1 MVKVRIWNMK
11 FNKVAIGLILVFS
24 LQAHAEKVN
33 INFANLNIN
42 DFVKMVGKI
51 TGKNILIDGE
61 IKGKINFVANK
72 EGVEKDE
79 LIPLLNAILETK
91 KMTLVNKGSYYQV
104 VKSATAAGEGL
115 PVTNNINSGERTMK
129 TVVFQLSNVNAA
141 VIRTKIKPLLH
152 KSAKVVSFKKNNL
165 LSVTAYPSTL
175 KSIKTLID
183 KIENRQTKQSKVVHL
198 NHARVKDVFPNIQNM
213 AKSLF
218 PQDIVSEKVDV
229 LQDVAGNAIIL
240 VGKTSNVKRL
250 ERYIRELDIEGE
262 GDIQKMHVIPLANSN
277 VEEMEKILSKIV
289 PQMTGTGGPT
299 GATTKGGKPIQKAVI
314 ASDLERNALIV
325 LANVEQYQNIL
336 ETVKLLDVEKSQV
349 FIQAKIVEV
358 NTNLAENIGIK
369 YGLNGGS
376 ITTNGLFSLAANAG
390 APALSISQE
399 LLGFLNGNQ
408 TTQFDS
414 NGNAYTTTNRAFE
427 FGSVDKVFALGAQ
440 LDLLKQNGA
449 AQILSRPSVLST
461 NNKESTIYVGRTQS
475 ILTQSQQSTQGAS
488 NVLNNYS
495 REDIGITLKVK
506 PRLSSNNKV
515 SLEIETTIE
524 DILPGSGTSADRP
537 TTTKR
542 SVQTN
547 AIINHAETIILGG
560 LIKSSD
566 GNSVTKVPILGDIP
580 IIGRLFTSQGDSS
593 NKVNVVIYITPY
605 IIQKSSDLTSL
616 RVRLSE
622 LESVQDQYNKI
633 IQSQLEEE
641 TGHSSNPRH
650 ETFSGA
656 SSPAVETDYSE
667 NDVESISYTPVVEPK
682 LYNNVSTPVQESI
695 AIVEPIARPE
705 PVVTMPNVDY
715 NAENDYVR
723 SESIMDSFSKPSQ
736 VNLNQLDTGIEYN
749 TQTTFTETG
758 ATTPVVQARQ
768 QYQSPSSEKVY
779 SIQVASSESENRINR
794 VVGNLP
800 ASLQENIR
808 IIKVG
813 NMYKALAL
821 KASSFNEAKGQLSQ
835 YRAYVPDSFIKAA
848 YPLTEERL

>member
-1 MVKVRIWNMK
+1 MK
-11 FNKVAIGLILVFS
+11 FNKLAIGLILALS

-33 INFANLNIN
+33 INFANLSIN

-115 PVTNNINSGERTMK
+115 PVSNNINTGERTMK

-152 KSAKVVSFKKNNL
+152 KSAKVVSFKQNNL

-175 KSIKTLID
+175 RSIKKLID
-183 KIENRQTKQSKVVHL
+183 KIENRQAKQSRVVHL
-198 NHARVKDVFPNIQNM
+198 TNARVKDVFPNIQNM

-229 LQDVAGNAIIL
+229 LQDLAGNAIIL
-240 VGKTSNVKRL
+240 VGNTANVNRL
-250 ERYIRELDIEGE
+250 ERYIKELDVKGE

-325 LANVEQYQNIL
+325 LANAEQYQNIL

-408 TTQFDS
+408 TTQFDN
-414 NGNAYTTTNRAFE
+414 NGNAFTTTERAFE

-566 GNSVTKVPILGDIP
+566 GNSVTKIPILGDIP

-593 NKVNVVIYITPY
+593 SKVNVVIYITPY

-633 IQSQLEEE
+633 IQQQLEEE
-641 TGHSSNPRH
+641 TGQSSNPRH
-650 ETFSGA
+650 ETFSGS
-656 SSPAVETDYSE
+656 SSPVVETNYEED
-667 NDVESISYTPVVEPK
+667 DVESLTNYTPVIEPTI
-682 LYNNVSTPVQESI
+682 YNNEPLEDSI
-695 AIVEPIARPE
+695 GIVEPITKATPTAPIPMVE
-705 PVVTMPNVDY
+705 Y
-715 NAENDYVR
+715 NEESDYVR
-723 SESIMDSFSKPSQ
+723 SQSIMDSFNKQNQ
-736 VNLNQLDTGIEYN
+736 VNLSHVDTGIEYN
-749 TQTTFTETG
+749 TQTTFTETLPS
-758 ATTPVVQARQ
+758 APLVQPREN
-768 QYQSPSSEKVY
+768 YQAPNSQKVY
-779 SIQVASSESENRINR
+779 SIQLASSDSHNRINR
-794 VVGNLP
+794 IIGNLP
-800 ASLQENIR
+800 ASLQESIR
-808 IIKVG
+808 VIKVG
-813 NMYKALAL
+813 NLYKALAL
-821 KASSFNEAKGQLSQ
+821 QASSFNEAKVQLAQ
-835 YRAYVPDSFIKAA
+835 YRSYIPDAFIKAT
-848 YPLTEERL
+848 YPLAEERL

>member
-1 MVKVRIWNMK
+1 MVRVRIWNMK
-11 FNKVAIGLILVFS
+11 FNKIAVGLILALS
-24 LQAHAEKVN
+24 LQAHADKVN
-33 INFANLNIN
+33 INFTNLSVN
-42 DFVKMVGKI
+42 DFVKMVGRI

-115 PVTNNINSGERTMK
+115 PVTNNINTGGRTMK

-165 LSVTAYPSTL
+165 LSITAYPSTL
-175 KSIKTLID
+175 RSIKRLID
-183 KIENRQTKQSKVVHL
+183 KIENRQAKKSKVVHL
-198 NHARVKDVFPNIQNM
+198 QNARVKDVFPNIQNM
-213 AKSLF
+213 AKALF
-218 PQDIVSEKVDV
+218 PQDIISEKVDV
-229 LQDVAGNAIIL
+229 LQDISGNAIIV
-240 VGKTSNVKRL
+240 VGKATNVSRL
-250 ERYIRELDIEGE
+250 ERYIKELDIQGEGE
-262 GDIQKMHVIPLANSN
+262 QQKMHVIPLANSN

-289 PQMTGTGGPT
+289 PQLTGTGGT
-299 GATTKGGKPIQKAVI
+299 VGGAVGKGGQPVQKAVI

-325 LANVEQYQNIL
+325 LANLEQYQNIL
-336 ETVKLLDVEKSQV
+336 DTVKQLDVEKSQV
-349 FIQAKIVEV
+349 YIQAKIVEV

-376 ITTNGLFSLAANAG
+376 ITSNGLFSLAANAG
-390 APALSISQE
+390 APALAISSE
-399 LLGFLNGNQ
+399 LLGFLNGNA

-414 NGNAYTTTNRAFE
+414 NGNAYTTTERAFE
-427 FGSVDKVFALGAQ
+427 FASVDKVFALGAQ

-580 IIGRLFTSQGDSS
+580 IIGRLFTSRGDSS
-593 NKVNVVIYITPY
+593 SKVNVVIYITPY
-605 IIQKSSDLTSL
+605 IVQKSSDLTSL

-622 LESVQDQYNKI
+622 LESIQQQYNKI
-633 IQSQLEEE
+633 IQAQLEEK
-641 TGHSSNPRH
+641 TGASSDPRH
-650 ETFSGA
+650 ETFS
-656 SSPAVETDYSE
+656 SSSSQHYQPIKKATQPSQGYQPMIEPRED
-667 NDVESISYTPVVEPK
+667 ESI
-682 LYNNVSTPVQESI
+682 LSTPI
-695 AIVEPIARPE
+695 PDI
-705 PVVTMPNVDY
+705 NY
-715 NAENDYVR
+715 NAENDYVQ
-723 SESIMDSFSKPSQ
+723 SESIMDTFNQRSS
-736 VNLNQLDTGIEYN
+736 VDLNALDTGVEYDSG
-749 TQTTFTETG
+749 TTFSDTQG
-758 ATTPVVQARQ
+758 
-768 QYQSPSSEKVY
+768 
-779 SIQVASSESENRINR
+779 
-794 VVGNLP
+794 
-800 ASLQENIR
+800 
-808 IIKVG
+808 
-813 NMYKALAL
+813 
-821 KASSFNEAKGQLSQ
+821 F
-835 YRAYVPDSFIKAA
+835 
-848 YPLTEERL
+848 

>member
-1 MVKVRIWNMK
+1 MK
-11 FNKVAIGLILVFS
+11 FSKVALGFILVFS
-24 LQAHAEKVN
+24 VHAHAEKVN
-33 INFANLNIN
+33 IKFNELSIHDA
-42 DFVKMVGKI
+42 VKMVGKI

-61 IKGKINFVANK
+61 IKGKINFVDNQG
-72 EGVEKDE
+72 GVEKED

-91 KMTLVNKGSYYQV
+91 KMTLINKGNYYQV

-115 PVTNNINSGERTMK
+115 PVSNNINTGERTMK

-152 KSAKVVSFKKNNL
+152 KSAKVVSFKQNNL
-165 LSVTAYPSTL
+165 LSITAYPSTL
-175 KSIKTLID
+175 RSIKKLID
-183 KIENRQTKQSKVVHL
+183 KIENRQAKKSKVIHL
-198 NHARVKDVFPNIQNM
+198 NNARVKDVFPNIQNM
-213 AKSLF
+213 AKALF
-218 PQDIVSEKVDV
+218 PQDIISEKVDV
-229 LQDVAGNAIIL
+229 LQDISGNAIIL
-240 VGKTSNVKRL
+240 VGQSNNVSRL

-262 GDIQKMHVIPLANSN
+262 GDLQKMHVIPLANSN

-299 GATTKGGKPIQKAVI
+299 GATTKGGKPVQKAVI

-325 LANVEQYQNIL
+325 LANAEQYQNIL
-336 ETVKLLDVEKSQV
+336 DTVNQLDVEKSQV
-349 FIQAKIVEV
+349 YIQAKIVEV

-369 YGLNGGS
+369 YGLNGGA

-408 TTQFDS
+408 TTQFDN
-414 NGNAYTTTNRAFE
+414 NGNAFTTTKRAFE
-427 FGSVDKVFALGAQ
+427 FGSISKVFALGAQ

-580 IIGRLFTSQGDSS
+580 IIGRLFTSTGDSS
-593 NKVNVVIYITPY
+593 SKVNVVIYITPY

-622 LESVQDQYNKI
+622 LESIQQQYNKI
-633 IQSQLEEE
+633 IQEQLEKK
-641 TGHSSNPRH
+641 TGHSSSPRH

-656 SSPAVETDYSE
+656 SSQEDDTLDEEDDVETLSS
-667 NDVESISYTPVVEPK
+667 NYTPVIEPST
-682 LYNNVSTPVQESI
+682 YRSNREVSVPV
-695 AIVEPIARPE
+695 VKEPIAATTPTLNYIE
-705 PVVTMPNVDY
+705 
-715 NAENDYVR
+715 ESDYVQ
-723 SESIMDSFSKPSQ
+723 SESIMDTFNKQSQ
-736 VNLNQLDTGIEYN
+736 VNLNSLNTGVEYN
-749 TQTTFTETG
+749 TQTTFTDVPQVHNQTQNY
-758 ATTPVVQARQ
+758 AP
-768 QYQSPSSEKVY
+768 PSGEKVY
-779 SIQVASSESENRINR
+779 SIQLASTNSHNRINR
-794 VVGNLP
+794 IINTLP
-800 ASLQENIR
+800 ASLQQTIR
-808 IIKVG
+808 VIKVG
-813 NMYKALAL
+813 KHYIALAL
-821 KASSFNEAKGQLSQ
+821 QAPTFNAAKVQLAQ
-835 YRAYVPDSFIKAA
+835 YRSYVPDAFIKAV
-848 YPLTEERL
+848 YPLSEERL

>member
-1 MVKVRIWNMK
+1 MK
-11 FNKVAIGLILVFS
+11 FSKIAAILILAFS
-24 LQAHAEKVN
+24 VQVHAEKVN
-33 INFANLNIN
+33 INFANLSVN

-61 IKGKINFVANK
+61 IKGKINFVANE

-115 PVTNNINSGERTMK
+115 PVTNNINTGERTMK

-165 LSVTAYPSTL
+165 LSITAYPSTL
-175 KSIKTLID
+175 RSIKTLID
-183 KIENRQTKQSKVVHL
+183 KIESKQAKKSKIVHL
-198 NHARVKDVFPNIQNM
+198 ENARVKDVFPNIQNM

-218 PQDIVSEKVDV
+218 PQDIISEKVDV
-229 LQDVAGNAIIL
+229 LQDISGNAIIL
-240 VGKTSNVKRL
+240 IGKSSNVNRL
-250 ERYIRELDIEGE
+250 EQYIRQLDTEGE
-262 GDIQKMHVIPLANSN
+262 GDLQKMHVIPLANSN

-299 GATTKGGKPIQKAVI
+299 GAAGKGGKPIQKAVI

-325 LANVEQYQNIL
+325 LANAEQYQNIL
-336 ETVKLLDVEKSQV
+336 DTVKQLDVEKSQV
-349 FIQAKIVEV
+349 YIQAKIVEV

-376 ITTNGLFSLAANAG
+376 ITSNGLFSLAANAG
-390 APALSISQE
+390 APALALSSE

-408 TTQFDS
+408 QTQFDN
-414 NGNAYTTTNRAFE
+414 NGNAFTTTERAFE

-440 LDLLKQNGA
+440 VDLLKQNGA

-506 PRLSSNNKV
+506 PRLSANDKV

-560 LIKSSD
+560 LIKSAD
-566 GNSVTKVPILGDIP
+566 GNSVTKVPVLGDIP
-580 IIGRLFTSQGDSS
+580 IIGKLFTSRGDSAS
-593 NKVNVVIYITPY
+593 KVNVVIYITPY
-605 IIQKSSDLTSL
+605 IIKKSSDLTSL
-616 RVRLSE
+616 RERLAE
-622 LESVQDQYNKI
+622 LESVQQQYNKI
-633 IQSQLEEE
+633 IMAQLEEE
-641 TGHSSNPRH
+641 TGESSNPRH
-650 ETFSGA
+650 ETFSG
-656 SSPAVETDYSE
+656 SSSIGNDFEDDNVESMRGYQPVIEAKAKPRPIVQAAPAYVATPAV
-667 NDVESISYTPVVEPK
+667 
-682 LYNNVSTPVQESI
+682 
-695 AIVEPIARPE
+695 A
-705 PVVTMPNVDY
+705 PVVTAPLPPLDY
-715 NAENDYVR
+715 SDESNYVR
-723 SESIMDSFSKPSQ
+723 SESIMDSFNQQDSVDLSS
-736 VNLNQLDTGIEYN
+736 LNTGVEYN
-749 TQTTFTETG
+749 EGTTFTDVQP
-758 ATTPVVQARQ
+758 TPVATQ
-768 QYQSPSSEKVY
+768 QYSVPTSQKVY
-779 SIQVASSESENRINR
+779 SIQLASSNSQNRVNRIISNF
-794 VVGNLP
+794 P
-800 ASLQENIR
+800 ANMQNNIR
-808 IIKVG
+808 VIKVG
-813 NMYKALAL
+813 NLYKALAL
-821 KASSFNEAKGQLSQ
+821 NAQTFQQAKTQLAQ
-835 YRAYVPDSFIKAA
+835 YRSYIPDAFIKAA
-848 YPLTEERL
+848 YPLSEERL